1 MISLEQAFSDT
12 EKAAAA
18 ALKMARGLGS
28 QARTLEKAAK
38 SGNIAAI
45 KREQIKLAES
55 LNSLQQE
62 LQNAASS
69 WPFSDEE
76 VEQYLSEQYT
86 EELQNAAASVGVKI
100 YERDGNLI
108 SYPSLVR
115 VLPRE
120 KAVRVDRKKNSAIRP
135 SYLAELLLKNQT
147 KTSGFSSARFLESLY
162 TVYSEVLSREDSGR
176 LMKSEGV
183 VVPLIKIYG
192 LITALPGAKREYD
205 RSDFARDLYMLD
217 AEGPRQT
224 RRGATVSFPSSTG
237 TRRGASDLF
246 TFVGPEGQSVEY
258 YGLKFSEDA

>member
-12 EKAAAA
+12 EKAAEA

-38 SGNIAAI
+38 SGNIVTI

-135 SYLAELLLKNQT
+135 SYLAALLLKNQT

-176 LMKSEGV
+176 LMKSGRCRC
-183 VVPLIKIYG
+183 
-192 LITALPGAKREYD
+192 TTD
-205 RSDFARDLYMLD
+205 QDL
-217 AEGPRQT
+217 
-224 RRGATVSFPSSTG
+224 
-237 TRRGASDLF
+237 
-246 TFVGPEGQSVEY
+246 
-258 YGLKFSEDA
+258 